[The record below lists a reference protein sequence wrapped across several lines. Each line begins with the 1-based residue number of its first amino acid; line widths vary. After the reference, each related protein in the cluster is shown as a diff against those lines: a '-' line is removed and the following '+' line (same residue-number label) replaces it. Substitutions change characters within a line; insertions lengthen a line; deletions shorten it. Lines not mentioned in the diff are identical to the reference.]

1 MKRNSRRPDLLEPRR
16 ALARLIN
23 DHLNRG
29 QRADV
34 EQRNWKPWTDADFS
48 GYVGVSPNTVSN
60 WRSEDYPMPPTDI
73 VPLLNI
79 LFGDIPAF
87 QGWRR
92 DLRDAWSRAKGL
104 LPPDSEQN
112 TSEDISSEWEIRNTD
127 QSPGLAELRLH
138 PPRPGNKRD
147 TFYLDATF
155 RMDLAE
161 YEWECR
167 TIFIGVRD
175 VGLAIDSPSYQPA
188 KGTLV
193 AERRP
198 MENMKLKPGG
208 LEFHPDAGKTHLEGD
223 ILRGEHI
230 AVMEPTATAEAVIT
244 VTAHAGR
251 RSFLLR
257 AEDKLAA
264 VSNEQDAILNV
275 LIHKTKPKDALGRV
289 VLARSRIEKKSAK

>member
-1 MKRNSRRPDLLEPRR
+1 MKRNSRRLELLEPRR
-16 ALARLIN
+16 ALARLIR

-34 EQRNWKPWTDADFS
+34 ERRNWKPWTDAGIS
-48 GYVGVSPNTVSN
+48 GYLGVSPNTVAN
-60 WRSEDYPMPPTDI
+60 WHSEDYPTPPTDI
-73 VPLLNI
+73 LPMLDL

-87 QGWRR
+87 QGWRS

-104 LPPDSEQN
+104 LAPDSEQS
-112 TSEDISSEWEIRNTD
+112 TSEDISSEWAILNTD

-155 RMDLAE
+155 RMDIAE

-175 VGLAIDSPSYQPA
+175 AGLAIDSPSYQPA

-208 LEFHPDAGKTHLEGD
+208 LEFHPDAGKNHLEGD
-223 ILRGEHI
+223 ILKGEHI
-230 AVMEPTATAEAVIT
+230 AVMEPTATAEAVIP
-244 VTAHAGR
+244 VIAHAGR
-251 RSFLLR
+251 RSFLVA
-257 AEDKLAA
+257 AEDKLVP
-264 VSNEQDAILNV
+264 VSNEQDAILNA
-275 LIHKTKPKDALGRV
+275 LIYKAKRKDALGRV
-289 VLARSRIEKKSAK
+289 VLARSQIKKNSSK

>member
-1 MKRNSRRPDLLEPRR
+1 
-16 ALARLIN
+16 
-23 DHLNRG
+23 
-29 QRADV
+29 
-34 EQRNWKPWTDADFS
+34 
-48 GYVGVSPNTVSN
+48 
-60 WRSEDYPMPPTDI
+60 
-73 VPLLNI
+73 
-79 LFGDIPAF
+79 
-87 QGWRR
+87 
-92 DLRDAWSRAKGL
+92 
-104 LPPDSEQN
+104 
-112 TSEDISSEWEIRNTD
+112 
-127 QSPGLAELRLH
+127 
-138 PPRPGNKRD
+138 
-147 TFYLDATF
+147 
-155 RMDLAE
+155 MDLAE
-161 YEWECR
+161 YELECR

-198 MENMKLKPGG
+198 MENMKVKPGG

-251 RSFLLR
+251 RSFLLW
-257 AEDKLAA
+257 AEDKLTA

-289 VLARSRIEKKSAK
+289 VLARSRIEKKPAK